1 MIQINTNMKLALY
14 CLLILPV
21 LFVLLPITPKLV
33 ASPAATSNAR
43 SASQLYAKYC
53 VSCHGQNGKSQT
65 PKGKSNHA
73 RDLTDA
79 KWQDD
84 VSDER
89 IYNSIMSGRKV
100 RGEMPSFSNKLSNE
114 EADALVG
121 RIRGLRK

>member
-1 MIQINTNMKLALY
+1 MIQLYTNMKPALY
-14 CLLILPV
+14 SLLISPV
-21 LFVLLPITPKLV
+21 LLVVLLSTPKLV
-33 ASPAATSNAR
+33 AKPAATSNPR

-89 IYNSIMSGRKV
+89 IYNSIMNGRKV

-114 EADALVG
+114 EADSLVG
-121 RIRGLRK
+121 LVRGLRK

>member
-1 MIQINTNMKLALY
+1 MIQINTNMKPALY

-21 LFVLLPITPKLV
+21 LLVVFLITPKLV
-33 ASPAATSNAR
+33 AKPAATSNAR

-121 RIRGLRK
+121 LVRGFRK

>member
-1 MIQINTNMKLALY
+1 MERTLY
-14 CLLILPV
+14 CLLLSPV
-21 LFVLLPITPKLV
+21 LLVVLLITPKLV
-33 ASPAATSNAR
+33 ANPAATRNAR

-89 IYNSIMSGRKV
+89 IYNSIMNGRKV

-114 EADALVG
+114 EADALVSLV
-121 RIRGLRK
+121 RGLRK

>member
-1 MIQINTNMKLALY
+1 MKPALY

-21 LFVLLPITPKLV
+21 LLVVFLITPKLV
-33 ASPAATSNAR
+33 AKPAATSNAR

-79 KWQDD
+79 KWQDE

-89 IYNSIMSGRKV
+89 IYNSIMNGRKV
-100 RGEMPSFSNKLSNE
+100 RGEMPSFSNKLSND
-114 EADALVG
+114 EADALVSLV
-121 RIRGLRK
+121 RGLRK